1 MLAPELEQI
10 LQQLYREARKA
21 HYEFISLEHLL
32 LVLIEEDASV
42 PNVLKLCGAD
52 LKVVS
57 EQLAASVAENTPLIP
72 EHLLDTVET
81 RPTLGFQRVM
91 QRAMVHTQSAGKAA
105 VEPLDVLVALMSET
119 DSHTVYF
126 LKLQSVTR
134 FEVLRCIAHGSPDE
148 DEDDGN
154 YSSDGMDDDNENRTK
169 PGKNPLS
176 AYTVNLNAE
185 VKAGR
190 IDPLI
195 GRKHEMERLV
205 QILCR
210 RRKNNPLLVGEAG
223 VGKTALAEG
232 LAHQIVNGGIPDAL
246 KDAEVYALDMGS
258 LLAGTKYRGDF
269 EARVKSVLKQLEKIP
284 HAILFIDEIHT
295 IIGAGST
302 SGGTM
307 DASNLL
313 KPALAKGS
321 LRCIG
326 ATTYDEY
333 RTIFDKDH
341 ALSRRFQKIDV
352 VEPTVSETVQ
362 ILRGLKPMFEA
373 FHQVRYTQ
381 GALEAAAELSSR
393 YINERFLP
401 DKAIDVMDEAGAA
414 QRILPKSKQKKVIGK
429 AQIET
434 VIAKVAR
441 IPEKTV
447 SHDDKQV
454 LQFLGRDLK
463 NMVYGQENAI
473 DALVAAVKMSRSGLG
488 LPDKPIGSFL
498 FSGPTGVGK
507 TEAAKQLAYS
517 MGVPLQRFDMSE
529 YMERHAVSR
538 LIGAPPGYVGFEQG
552 GLLTEAV
559 NKQPHCVLLL
569 DEIEKAHPDIFN
581 VLLQV
586 MDAGKLTDN
595 NGKSADFR
603 NVILIMTT
611 NAGAESPSRPSLGFT
626 AKRERGDEMQAIN
639 KLFTP
644 EFRNRLDAIIP
655 FAPLSE
661 PIIVKVV
668 DKFLLQLEHQLL
680 DKKVEAEFTP
690 ALHKYLAEKG
700 FDPQMGAR
708 PMHRL
713 IQEKIRKPLADEL
726 LFGKLTDGGFV
737 RIDWDAAKEEAVL
750 KFKKSKV
757 KIKTASA

>member
-10 LQQLYREARKA
+10 LQQLYREARNA

-72 EHLLDTVET
+72 DHLLDTVET
-81 RPTLGFQRVM
+81 QPTLGFQRVI
-91 QRAMVHTQSAGKAA
+91 QRAMVHTQSAGKGL

-119 DSHTVYF
+119 DSHAVYF

-169 PGKNPLS
+169 PSKNPLS
-176 AYTVNLNAE
+176 EYTVNLNAE

-232 LAHQIVNGGIPDAL
+232 LAHQIVNGDIPDAL

-352 VEPTVSETVQ
+352 VEPTVAETVQ
-362 ILRGLKPMFEA
+362 ILRGLKPMFEG

-381 GALEAAAELSSR
+381 GALEAAAELSAR

-473 DALVAAVKMSRSGLG
+473 DALVAAVKMSRSGLA

-507 TEAAKQLAYS
+507 TEVAKQLAYS

-538 LIGAPPGYVGFEQG
+538 LIGAPPGYVGFAQG
-552 GLLTEAV
+552 GLLTEAA

-611 NAGAESPSRPSLGFT
+611 NAGAESLSRPSLGFT

-690 ALHKYLAEKG
+690 ALRKYLAEKG

-726 LFGKLTDGGFV
+726 LFGKLSDGGFV

-757 KIKTASA
+757 KPETETV